1 MKVVVMLTDVEPA
14 VRVNALLERSGVST
28 EVVSPLDDVRGTLA
42 RVRPDVLV
50 MTGALLDPQ
59 NLALVREQL
68 WTGAAIVGLSDVGE
82 EGMVER
88 LRGLGYS
95 EVYIK
100 PIVPEEVAAG
110 VRRLADRQS
119 LARET
124 GLYGESEAI
133 REVLVKVEQMAP
145 VSSTVLIEGESGTG
159 KELVARA
166 MHRLGPRRG
175 RPFIA
180 VNVGALPETL
190 LESELFGHE
199 KGAFTGAAERRIGRF
214 ELADTG
220 TLFLDEIGD
229 IPPATQVKLLRV
241 LEEREVTR
249 VGGTQPIPVD
259 VRVITATN
267 RPLRQQVEDGTFRPD
282 LYYRLNVLSIYL
294 PPLRERRADIPL
306 LVRRFIQEF
315 SAQHDRPFHGISAE
329 ALQILVEYPW
339 PGNVRE
345 LRNLVESMVVLS
357 PGHEIGPA
365 DIPRELRDAGARFL
379 PVHVGPLVRGRDGVE
394 GREIEFIV
402 RSLVELKLQV
412 EELRRRTEPLAAGAG
427 AAGATASSMGSGLYP
442 VLLGGIPGGAGYGSA
457 EPAGRRPEGAGGGL
471 AGLPRVSGGI
481 EAPGAPPPPN
491 VVVVRPGMT
500 MAEIERASIEAALR
514 ELRGNRRKA
523 AEMLGIG
530 ERTLYRKLQEYHIL
544 DTPESVEA
552 FGTGATPN
560 VPTDTFG

>member
-14 VRVNALLERSGVST
+14 VRVNALLERSGVDT

-42 RVRPDVLV
+42 RVHPDVVV
-50 MTGALLDPQ
+50 MTGTLLDQQ

-68 WTGAAIVGLSDVGE
+68 WAGAAIVGLSDIGE

-110 VRRLADRQS
+110 VRRLADRQA
-119 LARET
+119 LARDT

-145 VSSTVLIEGESGTG
+145 VSSTVLVEGESGTG

-249 VGGTQPIPVD
+249 VGGTQAIRVD

-267 RPLRQQVEDGTFRPD
+267 RPLRQQVEEGTFRPD

-294 PPLRERRADIPL
+294 PPLRERRADIPI

-315 SAQHDRPFHGISAE
+315 SAQHDRPFHGISGE
-329 ALQILVEYPW
+329 ALQMLVEYPW

-365 DIPRELRDAGARFL
+365 DIPREIRDVGARFL

-412 EELRRRTEPLAAGAG
+412 EELRRRTEPLAAVGGGGYPALSNGEVGGGGAG
-427 AAGATASSMGSGLYP
+427 A
-442 VLLGGIPGGAGYGSA
+442 GAGYA
-457 EPAGRRPEGAGGGL
+457 RPEERPHTLETVGGGGSRVL
-471 AGLPRVSGGI
+471 AGI

-491 VVVVRPGMT
+491 VVLVRPGMT
-500 MAEIERASIEAALR
+500 MAEIERAAIEAALR
-514 ELRGNRRKA
+514 ERRGNRRKA

-544 DTPESVEA
+544 DMPETVDLSL
-552 FGTGATPN
+552 TGATPD
-560 VPTDTFG
+560 VRTMVSE